1 MTTKKIISLNVAG
14 THRPEDIEERGS
26 RLEMNGYMRMMQIAE
41 PRLSELVAKYKAKGY
56 DVEIL
61 PVLEET
67 EETMSGGGGGCGS
80 KSSCSSAASSGGCS
94 SGGCGSGASAAAAA
108 TVATQ
113 FVPRPP
119 LRALPG
125 VGTIYVRLRA

>member
-1 MTTKKIISLNVAG
+1 MTTKKVISLNVAG
-14 THRPEDIEERGS
+14 THRPEDIEERGT
-26 RLEMNGYMRMMQIAE
+26 RLEMSGYMRMMQIAE

-61 PVLEET
+61 PVLDET
-67 EETMSGGGGGCGS
+67 EETMSGGGGCGS

-94 SGGCGSGASAAAAA
+94 SGGCGSGASAAADP

-113 FVPRPP
+113 FVPRAA